1 MSRIV
6 ALAVATALARLPIIA
21 HAQGKSGTHRSGRLP
36 GLRQGVEADR
46 IGPPPK
52 SVQKRKKRGIKPF
65 GRT

>member
-6 ALAVATALARLPIIA
+6 ALAVATALASLPTIA
-21 HAQGKSGTHRSGRLP
+21 HAQGKSGTHRSSPGLP
-36 GLRQGVEADR
+36 GFRQGVEADR

-65 GRT
+65 